1 MPADIGSLFTVSVY
15 VEAMLGLLLLFAWMQ
30 NTDSRAVAWWGS
42 AHVLRAGSIAL
53 FGMFG
58 SLPDI
63 ITIDFANAMLLT
75 SFAVTWTG
83 AHLFMGGKA
92 NFAYM
97 FAGAMI
103 WTIACQIPE
112 IAGSLALRSMLSALI
127 IAAYTWL
134 AAADIWCSESPLVS
148 RIPAS
153 LLLFAHGA
161 LFLLRT
167 PLGVLIPHPAGT
179 EAVMGS
185 VWLTVLSSEALLL
198 TIAIAFILMA
208 MAKERTASMH
218 KAAALVD
225 PLTGVWNRRGFMS
238 ANERVQGETANSAVP
253 AAVLFIDL
261 DNFKSINDRF
271 GHALGDRV
279 IQALATTI
287 KSVIRSTDFVG
298 RFGGEEFAAVLY
310 GVSHESAVGI
320 AERIRVAFAER
331 ASIVDG
337 ANVAATVSIGLVLQE
352 GPECPLIDMLK
363 RADSALYRAKE
374 QGRNRVELSGS
385 QIPGGENT
393 LPEGVD
399 PRMARGV
406 A

>member
-1 MPADIGSLFTVSVY
+1 
-15 VEAMLGLLLLFAWMQ
+15 LLLLFAWIQ
-30 NTDSRAVAWWGS
+30 NSESRAVAWWGS
-42 AHVLRAGSIAL
+42 AYVLRAGSIAL

-58 SLPDI
+58 SLPDVM
-63 ITIDFANAMLLT
+63 TIDVANAMLLT

-83 AHLFMGGKA
+83 ARLFIGGKV
-92 NFAYM
+92 NIAYIL
-97 FAGAMI
+97 AGAAI
-103 WTIACQIPE
+103 WLVACRVPDIANSPPI
-112 IAGSLALRSMLSALI
+112 RSMLGASI

-134 AAADIWCSESPLVS
+134 AAADIWFSESPLVS

-153 LLLFAHGA
+153 ALLFTHGA

-167 PLGVLIPHPAGT
+167 PLGALLPHSAGT

-185 VWLTVLSSEALLL
+185 VWLTALSSEALLL
-198 TIAIAFILMA
+198 TIAVAFILMA

-218 KAAALVD
+218 RTAALVD

-238 ANERVQGETANSAVP
+238 ANERVQGDPASKAVP

-279 IQALATTI
+279 IQVLATTI
-287 KSVIRSTDFVG
+287 KSLIRSTDYVG

-310 GVSHESAVGI
+310 SVSHDAAIGI
-320 AERIRVAFAER
+320 AERIRTAFADR
-331 ASIVDG
+331 ANVIDG
-337 ANVAATVSIGLVLQE
+337 TNVAATVSIGLVLQE
-352 GPECPLIDMLK
+352 DGPGCPLVEMLK

-374 QGRNRVELSGS
+374 RGRNCVELSGS
-385 QIPGGENT
+385 QAFGIADAV
-393 LPEGVD
+393 PEPIE
-399 PRMARGV
+399 PRLARGI